1 MVIKS
6 TKELEEFLK
15 KQREEAAERDAKRK
29 AAELNLEYLDVSTMP
44 VQIKALEM
52 IPESKA
58 RKARVSPL
66 YLKGKQLAIGALDPK
81 NPKTESLIKDLH
93 QKGIELKVYIVSER
107 SLNYAWSFY
116 KFVAPEAK
124 EIVGRIE
131 IERQKLEELEEK
143 IDTLEEF
150 KAYLREFKSLHPSEI
165 LEVILAGGLANRAS
179 DLHFEPG
186 REKCG
191 LRVRI
196 DGILYDLF
204 ELDVP
209 AYKSLLSRIKL
220 LSGLKLNIRNRA
232 QDGRFSVKVFKKEIE
247 IRTSTIPSEY
257 GETIVLRLLDPELI
271 SLELE
276 QLGLRA
282 DDLAVIEAQ
291 LKKPNGMIL
300 NTGPTGSG
308 KTTTLYA
315 FLKKVYR
322 PEIKIITIEDPIE
335 YHLKGIEQT
344 QVNPEAGYD
353 FKTGLRSILR
363 QDPDVILVGEIRDLE
378 TARIAMH
385 AALTGHLVFSTLHTN
400 RAAGAI
406 PRLISLGVE
415 PAIISPALN
424 IIIAQRLVRRLCPYC
439 KKATEINK
447 STKKQI
453 DEFIKNLPP
462 RVDKS
467 KIENY
472 QIYKPVGC
480 NKCQNLGYHGRIGI
494 FEIFQLTSE
503 VRKAIHQGIS
513 ALDLLELAK
522 DQQMVTVQQ
531 DGIIK
536 ALSGIT
542 SFEEIERVTGS
553 LPFKLKYEYEP

>member
-81 NPKTESLIKDLH
+81 NPKTELLIKDLLR
-93 QKGIELKVYIVSER
+93 QGIELKVYIVSER

-179 DLHFEPG
+179 DLHFEPE

-191 LRVRI
+191 LRIRI

-204 ELDVP
+204 ELDIP

-220 LSGLKLNIRNRA
+220 LSGLKLNIRDKA

-276 QLGLRA
+276 QLGLRN
-282 DDLAVIEAQ
+282 DDLAIIETQ

-315 FLKKVYR
+315 FLRRVYR

-378 TARIAMH
+378 TARTAMH

-439 KKATEINK
+439 KKPIEISR

-472 QIYKPVGC
+472 RIYKSVGC

-503 VRKAIHQGIS
+503 VRKAIHSGIS